1 MKYANLYLQVLVLHP
16 GQRYFASLLLHI
28 SQYTLEFAPFM
39 TAPPIILMDR
49 YTLIERSP
57 QLLLFQA
64 FTPIFAFYPKNSCP
78 RPTFTVKIHVPYAC
92 SIGL

>member
-64 FTPIFAFYPKNSCP
+64 LPPFTLKIRP
-78 RPTFTVKIHVPYAC
+78 RPAFTVKIHVPYAC